1 MQFNVINEN
10 YNPKKWKYAQ
20 KPLSSFQLF
29 KCLVFVTISDT
40 TVSFC
45 KIMTESHNSNNVLEY
60 SDSV

>member
-29 KCLVFVTISDT
+29 KCLVFVTISD
-40 TVSFC
+40 S
-45 KIMTESHNSNNVLEY
+45 IILQNNDRK
-60 SDSV
+60 SQFKQCIRIF